1 MVYIYIIGIYWYI
14 YIIFILSKF
23 FKEIFL
29 RKNII
34 RLEGYL
40 CIYGKFKCIWYVKI
54 YMNSK

>member
-1 MVYIYIIGIYWYI
+1 MVYI

-29 RKNII
+29 RKNVI